1 MYGNNVASQMSR
13 RVFVAGAASTAMVG
27 AAGTALSTATPARA
41 DEAAAVDA
49 WAIEELGEPTETID
63 ADVCVLGAGGTG
75 LAAAIQATQLGLKPV
90 VLEKQAMVGGSFIG
104 TEGLFAVGSHW
115 EDEAGETFTADE
127 VIIECE
133 LAVKPADPYLLRGKM
148 EAAHTR
154 RKKTQPLTLP
164 SCGSVFKNPEGYSA
178 GQLIEQA
185 GLKGARAGGAQIS
198 EVHANFI
205 VNRDNATA
213 QDVLELINMARSK
226 VYEAYGIEL
235 QPEVRFLGFA

>member
-1 MYGNNVASQMSR
+1 M
-13 RVFVAGAASTAMVG
+13 
-27 AAGTALSTATPARA
+27 
-41 DEAAAVDA
+41 
-49 WAIEELGEPTETID
+49 
-63 ADVCVLGAGGTG
+63 
-75 LAAAIQATQLGLKPV
+75 
-90 VLEKQAMVGGSFIG
+90 
-104 TEGLFAVGSHW
+104 
-115 EDEAGETFTADE
+115 
-127 VIIECE
+127 
-133 LAVKPADPYLLRGKM
+133 LRGKM